1 MATGNR
7 TLKLS
12 ILADVDD
19 LKRKL
24 DGANNDVEKS
34 AGKLEKFGNLAK
46 GAFIAAAAAAAVY
59 ATKLAVDGV
68 KAAIEDEQ
76 AQLRLASALKT
87 ATGATNAQIAA
98 TEEYILKTSLAVG
111 VADDA
116 LRPALQR
123 LAVAT
128 GSVERSQTLL
138 NLALDVSKGSGKPL
152 ELVVEALGKAY
163 EGQQR
168 KLGALGIGLTAAELK
183 TMSFTDVTQK
193 LTDLY
198 GGAAARN
205 ADTFQGRID
214 RLKVGFSEAKEEIGA
229 QLLPIIEKLIG
240 YIFTYGVPIFDKY
253 KGAIDKVK
261 DAIEDNQEAFRILG
275 EVFKQVFPIIANI
288 FGKLYS
294 IAASVTSAIINI
306 FGTIIKAIE
315 PTVNFVIN
323 SINKIITALNAISPF
338 SDISYIPTI
347 DITKAPT
354 ASTKTKSLD
363 LNLDSVV
370 AGVIDA
376 DAAANASISSKSIA
390 GAASAGKNTATGGIT
405 ISQPSAA
412 ALHMAKMM
420 EMATMPTQPINV
432 TVNGAIDPESTAR
445 QIVDILSQSAARGGI
460 SNLRTIAS
468 L

>member
-34 AGKLEKFGNLAK
+34 SGKLQKFGTLAK

-261 DAIEDNQEAFRILG
+261 GAIEDNQEAFRILG
-275 EVFKQVFPIIANI
+275 EVFKQVFPIIADI

-323 SINKIITALNAISPF
+323 SINKVITGLNAISPF

-363 LNLDSVV
+363 LNLDSTV

-376 DAAANASISSKSIA
+376 EAAANASISSKSIA
-390 GAASAGKNTATGGIT
+390 GAAKAATGIT
-405 ISQPSAA
+405 ISKPSAA